1 MEAPGPTYQMSA
13 VLASRGIAHHLD
25 DRGPK
30 ADTNGPTGI
39 TRCGNTW
46 ARTSEEPTTA
56 AVQHRRGE
64 KQSGGA
70 VYEACPP
77 PSSAG
82 NVADMTASTVAQYL
96 TALPA
101 DRRAALSAVR
111 KAINENLPVGYE
123 EGMQFGMIGWYV
135 PLSAYPAGYGEN
147 PKVPLS
153 FVALASQKSGMVL
166 HFLCFYAHPTLSTWF
181 TSEYKKS
188 GKKLDMGKGCVR
200 FKSLEDLALDVV
212 GRTVARVSAEEH
224 MANYQ
229 AARAL
234 MGKVK
239 SSAKKVARKSAVKKA
254 KPKK

>member
-1 MEAPGPTYQMSA
+1 
-13 VLASRGIAHHLD
+13 
-25 DRGPK
+25 
-30 ADTNGPTGI
+30 
-39 TRCGNTW
+39 
-46 ARTSEEPTTA
+46 
-56 AVQHRRGE
+56 
-64 KQSGGA
+64 
-70 VYEACPP
+70 
-77 PSSAG
+77 
-82 NVADMTASTVAQYL
+82 MTASTVTQYL
-96 TALPA
+96 AALPA

-111 KAINENLPVGYE
+111 EVINENLPDGYE

-135 PLSAYPAGYGEN
+135 PLSMYPAGYGEN

-166 HFLCFYAHPTLSTWF
+166 HFLCFYGHPTLSTWF

-234 MGKVK
+234 MGKGRNAGEGAAGLSK
-239 SSAKKVARKSAVKKA
+239 RLRASSSAINIQPALRWRNSCGADCLAEKSQRN
-254 KPKK
+254 

>member
-1 MEAPGPTYQMSA
+1 MRLVRRTVQPG
-13 VLASRGIAHHLD
+13 I
-25 DRGPK
+25 
-30 ADTNGPTGI
+30 
-39 TRCGNTW
+39 
-46 ARTSEEPTTA
+46 
-56 AVQHRRGE
+56 
-64 KQSGGA
+64 
-70 VYEACPP
+70 
-77 PSSAG
+77 
-82 NVADMTASTVAQYL
+82 VANMTASTVAQYL
-96 TALPA
+96 AALPA

-111 KAINENLPVGYE
+111 KTINENLPDGYE

-135 PLSAYPAGYGEN
+135 PLSVYPAGYGEN

-166 HFLCFYAHPTLSTWF
+166 HFLCFYDHPTLSSWF

-229 AARAL
+229 CSEGAQSQAHLRQGWLGRAMQRKEVRSEESETPVITIRNQRSTVPASPVYRNRRTPAAF
-234 MGKVK
+234 VSPK
-239 SSAKKVARKSAVKKA
+239 SLIR
-254 KPKK
+254 